1 MDNHFDQVDLS
12 VQAEEEQEE
21 YETFSEELTS
31 SKEEE
36 LAQQ

>member
-12 VQAEEEQEE
+12 VQADEEHEE

-36 LAQQ
+36 QVQ